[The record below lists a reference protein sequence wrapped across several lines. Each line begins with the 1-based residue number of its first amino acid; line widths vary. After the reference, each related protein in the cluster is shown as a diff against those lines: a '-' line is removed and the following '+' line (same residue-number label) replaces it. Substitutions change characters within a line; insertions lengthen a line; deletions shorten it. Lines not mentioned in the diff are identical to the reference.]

1 MPSLAPFAGP
11 LIPLPPRA
19 RLLQVFV
26 QQKVMEVS
34 GMDAQLVV
42 QVGAPAAPAAS
53 TSARSP
59 SC

>member
-1 MPSLAPFAGP
+1 MPAQAPCAGP
-11 LIPLPPRA
+11 LIPLPPRI

-42 QVGAPAAPAAS
+42 QVGG
-53 TSARSP
+53 RR
-59 SC
+59 CCHCCQHEC